1 VPSGRRPEEFSD
13 VADGSAHKKRRN
25 RAGSEANG
33 FAGLP
38 RQPGLRRRRAS
49 GLGRPPQ
56 VAYDP
61 APPIPPEPFAMPL
74 LHLHDPHSP
83 GSDGGAA
90 AEVVQPKSL
99 VGRGFVAWTRLCL
112 RVPAVIVCVALVSA
126 AVAGLWTARHLGYKV
141 SRVDLLDPDSEY
153 NKLWIDYIRE
163 FGEDDDAV
171 IVVEGPS
178 RGQVIAVLEELSR
191 EVARRDQLFRSV
203 LHEVNLSQIR
213 SKGLHY
219 LSPAELAGIEAFL
232 AGARPI
238 LEGGWSQLKVGTM
251 VGGLSA
257 QMVAGQPP
265 ATAAA
270 VSEPPLVSLER
281 YSEALLAAIEE
292 TSRAAA
298 GVSADYVSPWPRM
311 PESLSTLRDLSSEH
325 LLAKEGRLG
334 FVLLRLA
341 KTSGG
346 FAGASAATDELRRT
360 IASVAARH
368 PTATIGL
375 TGLPI
380 MEDDEMRTSQQ
391 SMIWASCVSL
401 AAVAVVIAAGLG
413 GLRHA
418 FMANAVLGIGMA
430 WAFGWATVS
439 VGHLNILSVTFAV
452 TMIGVGIDF
461 GTYYVGRYLEKRRR
475 GLDVAAALLETS
487 GTVGPSILTGAVTT
501 SVAFFCAALT
511 SFVGVAE
518 LGMIAGGG
526 ILLCCAA
533 ELLVLPAVLALV
545 DGGFLGRRIPEPVP
559 VHAWLAP
566 FVRHPRFVAL
576 AGVAGTL
583 AVAGG
588 LHELDYDHNL
598 LNLQADGLESVV
610 VEKQLLQDCDQSV
623 WYALSIADSRDQL
636 LERKEQLVAL
646 PTVERVDEIASLLP
660 VDEEVKRPLITRIR
674 DRLASL
680 PERPPEI
687 PIDRLDALGETLAWA
702 HGEVTKRPGGLR
714 TAWHL
719 ERTRDTLRRLTPEE
733 CYRAMAAFQQRTA
746 GDLLTRLHAL
756 SAVADPEPPTLDDL
770 PPSLVERFVGSSGR
784 HLLKIYGRGDIWNFE
799 SLERFVKDVRSV
811 DPRATGNPLQAYEA
825 SLEMKRSYEQAAVY
839 ALIVILGVLWL
850 DFRSLVHAMLA
861 ALPLALGMLQ
871 ALGLMGLL
879 GIDLNPA
886 NLIGIPLIFGIAVDY
901 GVHIVHD
908 ALERPGPYR
917 MSPSTANS
925 VLVGALTTILGF
937 GALMIASHR
946 GLESLGRVLTLGIT
960 CCTFTSL
967 VILPAVLRMLH
978 REETAVEQAEEE
990 DEEVGEDEEAIR
1002 QAA

>member
-1 VPSGRRPEEFSD
+1 M
-13 VADGSAHKKRRN
+13 
-25 RAGSEANG
+25 
-33 FAGLP
+33 
-38 RQPGLRRRRAS
+38 
-49 GLGRPPQ
+49 
-56 VAYDP
+56 
-61 APPIPPEPFAMPL
+61 AM
-74 LHLHDPHSP
+74 LHLHDPHAPRAAVS
-83 GSDGGAA
+83 GAEA
-90 AEVVQPKSL
+90 TVPPTSL

-112 RVPAVIVCVALVSA
+112 RVPGVVVCLALAS
-126 AVAGLWTARHLGYKV
+126 AVAAGLGTARHLGYKV

-178 RGQVIAVLEELSR
+178 RGQVIAVLEELSG
-191 EVARRDQLFRSV
+191 EVARRDTLFRSV
-203 LHEVNLSQIR
+203 LHEVNLTQIR

-219 LSPAELAGIEAFL
+219 LSPADLAGIEVFL
-232 AGARPI
+232 SGARPI
-238 LEGGWSQLKVGTM
+238 LEAGWSQLKVGSM
-251 VGGLSA
+251 IGGLASR
-257 QMVAGQPP
+257 MVAGDSPGGGQPL
-265 ATAAA
+265 
-270 VSEPPLVSLER
+270 SEPPLATLER
-281 YSEALLAAIEE
+281 YAEALLTSVETVPRSTGGAA
-292 TSRAAA
+292 
-298 GVSADYVSPWPRM
+298 ADYVSPWPRM

-325 LLAKEGRLG
+325 LLAKDGRLG

-341 KTSGG
+341 KSPGG
-346 FAGASAATDELRRT
+346 FAGASAATDELRRI
-360 IASVAARH
+360 IATVGSRH
-368 PTATIGL
+368 TAATIGL

-391 SMIWASCVSL
+391 SMIWASGVSL

-430 WAFGWATVS
+430 WAFGWATMS

-461 GTYYVGRYLEKRRR
+461 GTFYVGRYLEKRRR
-475 GLDVAAALLETS
+475 GLEVAAALLETS

-545 DGGFLGRRIPEPVP
+545 DGGLLGRRIPEPVP

-566 FVRHPRFVAL
+566 LVRHPRFVAL
-576 AGVAGTL
+576 AGLAGTL

-623 WYALSIADSRDQL
+623 WYALSIADSREQL
-636 LERKEQLVAL
+636 LERKERLVAL

-660 VDEEVKRPLITRIR
+660 VDEEVKRPLIIRIR
-674 DRLASL
+674 DHLADL

-702 HGEVTKRPGGLR
+702 HGEATKRPGGLR

-825 SLEMKRSYEQAAVY
+825 SLEMKRSYEQAALY

-850 DFRSLVHAMLA
+850 DFRSVMHALLA

-978 REETAVEQAEEE
+978 REKTVAEAEED
-990 DEEVGEDEEAIR
+990 DEEVEGGGETIR